1 MPIRADEDAIRQCQ
15 LEVAGT
21 ADRAELAGG
30 VPAVDNLDCTAPP
43 SLFVAQLAGELAPA
57 RIADG
62 LREPAVS
69 HHASHVEILDNQPV
83 VGLNQRVGYLMQ
95 EMTADVG
102 DTAMMLAQAGR
113 SAATIK

>member
-1 MPIRADEDAIRQCQ
+1 MKMRSVNVSSKLREPQIEQSW
-15 LEVAGT
+15 LE
-21 ADRAELAGG
+21 G